1 MRGNIMANNFLVMSR
16 NEDVNKVLNYIKK
29 REQIPENSIPLGTI
43 GILSNEELYSFFKEK
58 DSDVFKY
65 GNDDSSVEESEEVF
79 LLGVR
84 HGAIDTLIIGEEF
97 FSDPFFIVKIL
108 NFYIAGYD
116 IILETKIN
124 NKQEAV
130 NSILALFDKYKL
142 STLLDSHLAIEYI
155 PSSEINTEHN

>member
-1 MRGNIMANNFLVMSR
+1 MVNNFLVMSR
-16 NEDVNKVLNYIKK
+16 KEDVNKVLNYIKK
-29 REQIPENSIPLGTI
+29 REKIPENSIPLGTI
-43 GILSNEELYSFFKEK
+43 GILSNEKLYNFFKEK
-58 DSDVFKY
+58 DPDVFKY
-65 GNDDSSVEESEEVF
+65 GNDDSSFSESEEVF

-84 HGAIDTLIIGEEF
+84 HGAIDTLIIGDEF
-97 FSDPFFIVKIL
+97 FLDPYFIVKIL
-108 NFYIAGYD
+108 NFHIAGYD
-116 IILETKIN
+116 IILETNIN